1 MRSCFSDRPSSL
13 LDPGSSHPSARSRL
27 KRRGRRIRPIGT
39 LPRAKV
45 LLLLGH
51 ERVSSRQDDPV
62 NKGSL
67 PTVSWARRFV
77 FGMVAGA
84 LVGQALGKV
93 AGVEQPL
100 YYSLA
105 SAAVVVLLLSLS
117 LGDWRR

>member
-1 MRSCFSDRPSSL
+1 M
-13 LDPGSSHPSARSRL
+13 
-27 KRRGRRIRPIGT
+27 
-39 LPRAKV
+39 
-45 LLLLGH
+45 
-51 ERVSSRQDDPV
+51 